1 MGNTNNMEET
11 LLTRRLMEG
20 DEQAFTLLYNK
31 YSPVLYLNIL
41 KLVKAEETAVDLLQE
56 LFIKIWNHRQSI
68 NPDKEF
74 RAYLFRITYNLV
86 RDFFRKAARE
96 KRLEEQ
102 LVALTT
108 ECYEHI
114 EQLLQQKETASIL
127 DKAIDALPMQQR
139 RIFILCRVEGRS
151 YEEVAAML
159 QLSIATIGNQLS
171 KATKTIRNRLNKRDL
186 SYMLAVVIT
195 ANAIV

>member
-1 MGNTNNMEET
+1 MGNVSNMEERA
-11 LLTRRLMEG
+11 LTRRLMEG
-20 DEQAFTLLYNK
+20 DEQAFTLLYHK
-31 YSPVLYLNIL
+31 YSPTLYLNIL
-41 KLVKAEETAVDLLQE
+41 KLVKAEETALDLLQE
-56 LFIKIWNHRQSI
+56 LFVKIWNRRETI
-68 NPDKEF
+68 DPDKEF
-74 RAYLFRITYNLV
+74 RAYLFSITYNLV

-114 EQLLQQKETASIL
+114 EQFLQQKETAEIL
-127 DKAIDALPMQQR
+127 DKAIDTLPLQQR

-159 QLSIATIGNQLS
+159 QLSIATVGNQLS
-171 KATKTIRNRLNKRDL
+171 KATKAIRNQLNTRDL
-186 SYMLAVVIT
+186 SYMLAVMLT
-195 ANAIV
+195 ANTIA